1 MQMMNTLETVP
12 PSASPRLKLAV
23 AVMAY
28 GGQVCSQQINMWI
41 DFGAH
46 AAFAAAEVQVLPIS
60 IWDVNPVDRA
70 RNFALAKAMKD
81 EADWLLMVDADTFVM
96 GVTPGLDLLRMIL
109 EGAREYAAIIV
120 AQVKSRAPG
129 VDTNMVYCLDR
140 GRISTK
146 HSDGALYGLNL
157 LHPMLRGNGEALM
170 RIDAA
175 SAAIMAISLKHVGDA
190 AFRFIEETETRAG
203 YSEDIEFCN
212 QIRAAGG
219 KILCDTRI
227 VTGHLARPAV
237 LVSGR

>member
-1 MQMMNTLETVP
+1 MQMMNTLEGM
-12 PSASPRLKLAV
+12 PSKPQRLKLAV

-46 AAFAAAEVQVLPIS
+46 AAFAAAEIETLPIS

-70 RNFALAKAMKD
+70 RNFALAHAMRQG
-81 EADWLLMVDADTFVM
+81 AAWLLMVDADTFVM
-96 GVTPGLDLLRMIL
+96 GAMPGLDLLRMIID
-109 EGAREYAAIIV
+109 GAREEAAIVV
-120 AQVKSRAPG
+120 AQVQSRAPG
-129 VDTNMVYCLDR
+129 VDTIMVYRRDR
-140 GRISTK
+140 TRSTRYPDGR
-146 HSDGALYGLNL
+146 
-157 LHPMLRGNGEALM
+157 LRGVYFGRDDKPLG

-175 SAAIMAISLKHVGDA
+175 SAAIMAINLKHVGDA
-190 AFRFIEETETRAG
+190 AFRFVEETETRAG

-219 KILCDTRI
+219 TILCDTRI
-227 VTGHLARPAV
+227 VTGHLTRPMV